1 MQLAN
6 FGNIPRKQSKFENFV
21 KNSLKL
27 TDLHIIGE
35 LWESFTGKAKAND
48 SKLKSGQSEQD
59 ILGGEHTSQFQLR
72 KRKLSSASEQ
82 PRKKQRDHVQAEEE
96 DKDELDMS
104 ALPSQ

>member
-35 LWESFTGKAKAND
+35 LWESFTGKAKVTGMMTLFYSD
-48 SKLKSGQSEQD
+48 LKQ
-59 ILGGEHTSQFQLR
+59 
-72 KRKLSSASEQ
+72 
-82 PRKKQRDHVQAEEE
+82 
-96 DKDELDMS
+96 
-104 ALPSQ
+104 